1 MRNVRAARGG
11 DIRSMKSAIGFC
23 AADHALRAH
32 ARAATVVVIPMTFP
46 LSSPQDDVTI
56 IFVRTLNRFAGQRP
70 TCQHAWRRPSLP
82 LFRKE
87 GFMPRRQSKSAPP
100 ADWPWTLRWV
110 IEAAEQE
117 CPHGHASAL
126 RELTALALHKV
137 PSRGIFDPAVRGE
150 EDLFAAIESVAKAHL
165 ELVEARVSWRH
176 ALEAG
181 GVNLEQ
187 RDALEEA
194 ALQVQSV
201 SDTAYFYA
209 GLAFGLAF
217 VYVHRSA

>member
-1 MRNVRAARGG
+1 MR
-11 DIRSMKSAIGFC
+11 
-23 AADHALRAH
+23 
-32 ARAATVVVIPMTFP
+32 
-46 LSSPQDDVTI
+46 
-56 IFVRTLNRFAGQRP
+56 
-70 TCQHAWRRPSLP
+70 
-82 LFRKE
+82 
-87 GFMPRRQSKSAPP
+87 RRQSKSDPV

-110 IEAAEQE
+110 IRAAEEE
-117 CPHGHASAL
+117 CPHGHARAL

-150 EDLFAAIESVAKAHL
+150 EDLFTAIESVAKAHL
-165 ELVEARVSWRH
+165 QLVEARVAWSK

-181 GVNLEQ
+181 GVNFEQ
-187 RDALEEA
+187 RDALEQA

-217 VYVHRSA
+217 VYVHRAA